1 MGNRVMA
8 AKRLKMKRMRRAW
21 ATPLSR
27 ASGCNPNRIVI
38 NEYKQRARGLML
50 DDDISESI
58 IQKFCHEA
66 DRREALAR
74 QAKYE
79 LELGNAMRFRGP
91 GPCNNYEESWIYFN
105 SSKSAFF
112 ILHLDK
118 KIGIQ
123 RKSISYSCKEI
134 LITKWNM
141 GKVTWVEIED
151 LPALT

>member
-8 AKRLKMKRMRRAW
+8 AKRLKMKKMRRAW
-21 ATPLSR
+21 VATPL
-27 ASGCNPNRIVI
+27 G
-38 NEYKQRARGLML
+38 
-50 DDDISESI
+50 
-58 IQKFCHEA
+58 
-66 DRREALAR
+66 

-105 SSKSAFF
+105 SSRSAFF